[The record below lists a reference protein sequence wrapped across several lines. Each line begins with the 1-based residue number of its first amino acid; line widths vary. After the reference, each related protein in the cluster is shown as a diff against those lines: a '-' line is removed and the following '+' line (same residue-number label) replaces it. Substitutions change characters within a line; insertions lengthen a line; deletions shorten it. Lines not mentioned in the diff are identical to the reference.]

1 MSGWGGH
8 DLLTGVTIP
17 VAIGRDPNEANDFNC
32 EEEMPLGAM
41 DRLTP
46 ETAVKREAADAPM
59 DAEDPGDMRCSF
71 AEKASKGGHR
81 RAQCVLCLQQF

>member
-1 MSGWGGH
+1 MSGWDGH

-32 EEEMPLGAM
+32 EEEMLLGAM

-46 ETAVKREAADAPM
+46 ETAVKREAADKAPGQY
-59 DAEDPGDMRCSF
+59 ALLVCGE
-71 AEKASKGGHR
+71 SKGGHR